1 MIAIFDIG
9 SNNGFNGLAF
19 ALFNPKINVFSFE
32 PNPELKKIVFQ
43 NKRIVEKKFKI
54 ELKNF
59 TFIEKAVSNQNEHK
73 TFYITTNDA
82 TSSLLRPKKNLNKY
96 WTENTDIT
104 IKNIANWIKIKKKI
118 RIKTLRLQDFCKK
131 KKISKICYIHCDTQ
145 GNDLNVFEGLGQY
158 RKIVNKGVLESI
170 IDTKL
175 SLYNNYTNLNKIK
188 KKFKQWGYKINVID
202 EFHKRNPERNIY
214 FTNSKISKRDYF
226 IFPTEKNLRL
236 LNRVLRGK
244 TRIKDLINI
253 FFIGKKFNN

>member
-131 KKISKICYIHCDTQ
+131 KKNQ
-145 GNDLNVFEGLGQY
+145 
-158 RKIVNKGVLESI
+158 
-170 IDTKL
+170 
-175 SLYNNYTNLNKIK
+175 
-188 KKFKQWGYKINVID
+188 
-202 EFHKRNPERNIY
+202 
-214 FTNSKISKRDYF
+214 
-226 IFPTEKNLRL
+226 
-236 LNRVLRGK
+236 
-244 TRIKDLINI
+244 
-253 FFIGKKFNN
+253 